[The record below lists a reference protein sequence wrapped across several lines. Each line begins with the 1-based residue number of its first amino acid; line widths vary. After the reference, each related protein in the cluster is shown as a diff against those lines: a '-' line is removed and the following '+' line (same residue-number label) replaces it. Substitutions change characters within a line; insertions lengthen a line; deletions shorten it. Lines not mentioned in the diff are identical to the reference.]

1 MSELEKMIGLV
12 STVLEEM
19 TLEAREMTVA
29 LMEVNIMA
37 HQTFGLPMQTFNE
50 IFEEVVNMFQGQ
62 CVFRLYDRL
71 FMSVGDFKICL
82 N

>member
-1 MSELEKMIGLV
+1 MSEFEKMFGLV
-12 STVLEEM
+12 TTVLDEM
-19 TLEAREMTVA
+19 IPEAREATVA
-29 LMEVNIMA
+29 LMEMNIA
-37 HQTFGLPMQTFNE
+37 AYQTLGLPMQTFDE

-71 FMSVGDFKICL
+71 FVSVGDFKICL